1 MKIKFELDDD
11 LLLGKILSIPV
22 RVIIVRSVFQ
32 ESSNYYPQFFNMSVS
47 MSMTMNMK
55 LMLIPLYK

>member
-11 LLLGKILSIPV
+11 LRLGKILSIPV

-32 ESSNYYPQFFNMSVS
+32 ESSNYYPQFFYMSVS